1 MSRSIRGSTYQKNPL
16 DFRGEKGA
24 AIDALRHGAS
34 LRHHCIG
41 NRKMS
46 PTKASV
52 FHTALLDR
60 SADVPQIRSRGGEF
74 PREEFIS
81 PIRGSN
87 QEERPQ
93 GVITQKQDARIAC
106 LAFQPTALSL
116 RLRWQQ
122 LFFAYAG
129 PRTSPAQKSSPVL
142 PVHPPLPRQRNGAK
156 LSAEDTP
163 GPMYEAAKKC
173 TLPRE
178 PQQRAGKGACD
189 KKLIS
194 GMSAK
199 AIGCGKR
206 NLKGLMSTAL

>member
-46 PTKASV
+46 PAKASV

-60 SADVPQIRSRGGEF
+60 SADVPQTRSRGGEF

-87 QEERPQ
+87 QEEQPQ
-93 GVITQKQDARIAC
+93 GVVTQKQDARIAC

-122 LFFAYAG
+122 LFFCIC
-129 PRTSPAQKSSPVL
+129 RTKNHTCTEIQLCAADSSTPAPT
-142 PVHPPLPRQRNGAK
+142 
-156 LSAEDTP
+156 E
-163 GPMYEAAKKC
+163 EW
-173 TLPRE
+173 
-178 PQQRAGKGACD
+178 GK
-189 KKLIS
+189 
-194 GMSAK
+194 
-199 AIGCGKR
+199 
-206 NLKGLMSTAL
+206 ALC